1 MKQHTQ
7 KKRCDKGNLANR
19 SGPPRISPARVS
31 KKRWQKQKGDVNSHI
46 NPGNS
51 GYAIRPFHKK
61 LICGCLESHKIHS
74 GAFYCACIPKSQF
87 TISKEKKMSLSTPK
101 VLVADPVSQSGV
113 DELSAGGTLE
123 VVVKTGLPEAEII
136 KIIPEFSALVVRS
149 QTKVTAAVLEAAT
162 NLKVVGRAGVGVDNV
177 DVDAA
182 TRRGVI
188 VMNTPGGNT
197 ISTAEHA
204 FSLLVSI
211 ARSIPQADASM
222 KAGRWDRKKFEGVEL
237 YNKTLGILGMGRIGT
252 ELARR
257 AMAFGMRVLAYDPY
271 LSVSRARSLQVEL
284 IEEIDTLLPQVD
296 FISMHM
302 PLTDETRHM
311 LDARRLALC
320 KKGVR
325 IVNCARGGLVA
336 EAALY
341 DALKSGHVGAAAL
354 DVFEVEPPPAEF
366 PLRELSNIVFT
377 PHLGAS
383 TAEAQENVGIE
394 IAQAIRAALL
404 DGEIRNAV
412 NMPSI
417 DAKTAVVVKPYLT
430 LGDKLGRFVAQLAP
444 KRNDRVVITYGGKAI
459 EMPTDAIS
467 RAILTG
473 FLKHAG
479 GEEVNSV
486 NVRSMAATI
495 GLDVQEVR
503 SSEQTDFNE
512 WLHVAVFSG
521 DTKVSLGGTFFGAK
535 NDPRIVRVNGNP
547 VEVTPSGVVLML
559 ENCDRPGIVGHIG
572 TLLGTEKINIA
583 SMSLSRT
590 EQGGR
595 ALTLLN
601 LDSMP
606 GADVLAKLSSDADI
620 YSARVIAL

>member
-1 MKQHTQ
+1 M
-7 KKRCDKGNLANR
+7 
-19 SGPPRISPARVS
+19 
-31 KKRWQKQKGDVNSHI
+31 NSH
-46 NPGNS
+46 NLNDSALAGVHS
-51 GYAIRPFHKK
+51 
-61 LICGCLESHKIHS
+61 SHPQS
-74 GAFYCACIPKSQF
+74 
-87 TISKEKKMSLSTPK
+87 TILKEKKMSLSTPK

-113 DELSAGGTLE
+113 DELSAGGALE

-211 ARSIPQADASM
+211 ARNIPQADASM
-222 KAGRWDRKKFEGVEL
+222 KAGRWDRKKYEGVEL

-271 LSVSRARSLQVEL
+271 LSVSRARTLQVEL
-284 IEEIDTLLPQVD
+284 VEDIDSLLPQAD

-336 EAALY
+336 EDALY

-404 DGEIRNAV
+404 EGEIRNAV

-417 DAKTAVVVKPYLT
+417 DAKTAAVVKPYLT
-430 LGDKLGRFVAQLAP
+430 LGDKMGRFVAQLAP
-444 KRNDRVVITYGGKAI
+444 KRNDRVVITYGGKAV

-486 NVRSMAATI
+486 NVRSMASTI

-521 DTKVSLGGTFFGAK
+521 DSKVSLGGTFFGAK

-559 ENCDRPGIVGHIG
+559 ENRDRPGIVGHIG

-606 GADVLAKLSSDADI
+606 GADVMTKLSSDADI

>member
-1 MKQHTQ
+1 MS
-7 KKRCDKGNLANR
+7 A
-19 SGPPRISPARVS
+19 PAAT
-31 KKRWQKQKGDVNSHI
+31 KPCHFFNKSH
-46 NPGNS
+46 
-51 GYAIRPFHKK
+51 H
-61 LICGCLESHKIHS
+61 L
-74 GAFYCACIPKSQF
+74 IPKMSS
-87 TISKEKKMSLSTPK
+87 SKPK
-101 VLVADPVSQSGV
+101 VLVADPVSQRGV
-113 DELSAGGTLE
+113 DELANGGALE
-123 VVVKTGLPEAEII
+123 VVVNTGLPEAELI

-149 QTKVTAAVLEAAT
+149 QTKVTAAVLDAAT
-162 NLKVVGRAGVGVDNV
+162 QLRVVGRAGVGVDNV

-204 FSLLVSI
+204 FSLLVSV
-211 ARSIPQADASM
+211 ARNIPQADASM
-222 KAGRWDRKKFEGVEL
+222 KAGKWDRKKFEGVEL

-284 IEEIDTLLPQVD
+284 IEDLDALMPQVD

-311 LDARRLALC
+311 LDARRLGLC

-325 IVNCARGGLVA
+325 IVNCARGGLVD
-336 EAALY
+336 EAALGE
-341 DALKSGHVGAAAL
+341 ALKTGQVAGAAL
-354 DVFEVEPPPAEF
+354 DVYEVEPPPADF
-366 PLRELSNIVFT
+366 ALRSAPNIVFT

-394 IAQAIRAALL
+394 IAQAIGAALL

-417 DAKTAVVVKPYLT
+417 DAKTAAVVRPYLT

-444 KRNDRVVITYGGKAI
+444 KRNDRVVITYGGKAV

-495 GLDVQEVR
+495 GLDVEEVR

-512 WLHVAVFSG
+512 WLHVSVFSG
-521 DTKVSLGGTFFGAK
+521 ESKVSVGGTFFGAK
-535 NDPRIVRVNGNP
+535 NDPRIVRVNSNP

-559 ENCDRPGIVGHIG
+559 ENRDRPGIVGYIG
-572 TLLGTEKINIA
+572 TFLGQANINIA

-601 LDSMP
+601 LDSLP
-606 GADVLAKLSSDADI
+606 GDEVMKKLASDPDI
-620 YSARVIAL
+620 FGARVIAL